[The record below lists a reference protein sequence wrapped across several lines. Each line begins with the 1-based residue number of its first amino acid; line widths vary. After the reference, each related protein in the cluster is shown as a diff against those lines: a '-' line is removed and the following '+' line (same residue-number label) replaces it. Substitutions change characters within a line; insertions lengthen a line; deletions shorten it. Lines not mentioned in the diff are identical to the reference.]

1 MLSDGNCEKAGF
13 AAAPRNKQVKQIS
26 VLAFVIRMKI
36 KDQPV
41 SDRTKKNREQQAR
54 QGHPDK
60 NPFPAG

>member
-1 MLSDGNCEKAGF
+1 
-13 AAAPRNKQVKQIS
+13 
-26 VLAFVIRMKI
+26 MKI